1 MSRVWNFQTG
11 PVPRGTILAR
21 IIIFMHTIQMFRAH
35 LKRHSQLCDCA
46 NLNTSF
52 SQFEKSLPQPKI
64 IVHLDICFIFPSVLL
79 DFQSLTEKPVLEC
92 PFAHPMRIFLS
103 YLVQKNIYRVSGI
116 CKLAMEWHV
125 RRMCTSWLCPFKS
138 SYKAFKL
145 FPY

>member
-1 MSRVWNFQTG
+1 
-11 PVPRGTILAR
+11 
-21 IIIFMHTIQMFRAH
+21 MFRAH

-92 PFAHPMRIFLS
+92 PFAHPMIIFLS
-103 YLVQKNIYRVSGI
+103 YVVQNNIYRVSGI

-125 RRMCTSWLCPFKS
+125 RRMCTS
-138 SYKAFKL
+138 
-145 FPY
+145 